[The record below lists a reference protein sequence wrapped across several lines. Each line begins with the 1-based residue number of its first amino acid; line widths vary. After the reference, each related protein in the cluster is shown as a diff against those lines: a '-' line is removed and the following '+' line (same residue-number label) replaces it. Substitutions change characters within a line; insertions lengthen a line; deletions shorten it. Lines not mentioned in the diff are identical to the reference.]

1 MKRLLV
7 TICAFALVFVCKESF
22 AQQKQ
27 KMKNG
32 QKNMNKA
39 VQMDKIP
46 YPYKA
51 GYSSDFEMGN
61 PSYARKV
68 LELWKDF
75 DDNTFDAHDYFA
87 DTAVMFL
94 SNGMVIKGKDS
105 IYAGAKNA
113 RALMS
118 NVTSSVDAW
127 VPLKSIDRN
136 ENWVAIWGSDI
147 STGPDG
153 KVEKEDLQEIW
164 GFNKDGKV
172 VFMKQFASK
181 VPAETQQ

>member
-1 MKRLLV
+1 
-7 TICAFALVFVCKESF
+7 
-22 AQQKQ
+22 
-27 KMKNG
+27 
-32 QKNMNKA
+32 
-39 VQMDKIP
+39 
-46 YPYKA
+46 
-51 GYSSDFEMGN
+51 
-61 PSYARKV
+61 
-68 LELWKDF
+68 
-75 DDNTFDAHDYFA
+75 
-87 DTAVMFL
+87 MFL

>member
-7 TICAFALVFVCKESF
+7 TICALALVFVCKESL

-32 QKNMNKA
+32 QKNMNKVA
-39 VQMDKIP
+39 RMDSTP
-46 YPYKA
+46 YPYTA
-51 GYSSDFEMGN
+51 GYSSDFQMGN
-61 PSYARKV
+61 PVYARKV
-68 LELWKDF
+68 LELWKDY
-75 DDNTFDAHDYFA
+75 DDNTFENHDYFA

-105 IYAGAKNA
+105 IYTGAKNA
-113 RALMS
+113 RASMS
-118 NVTSSVDAW
+118 NVTSTVDAW
-127 VPLKSIDRN
+127 VPLKSVDKN
-136 ENWVAIWGSDI
+136 ENWVAIWGTEI
-147 STGPDG
+147 STGSDG